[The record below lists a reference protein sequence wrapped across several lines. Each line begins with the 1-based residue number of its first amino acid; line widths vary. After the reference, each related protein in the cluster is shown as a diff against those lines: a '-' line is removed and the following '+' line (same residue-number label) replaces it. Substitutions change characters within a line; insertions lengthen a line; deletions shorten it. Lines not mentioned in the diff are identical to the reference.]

1 MLQDRESGDQGGPRV
16 ELAGSS
22 TAGTKQLKPEGR
34 PTATPPLNKAAAP
47 AGLHSAPADPQIS
60 ERAEIARRVAAF
72 RERQLLLKRQ
82 REEYYDAVL
91 AKTRAELRSDPR
103 LTRR

>member
-1 MLQDRESGDQGGPRV
+1 MSQHRENRDQADHRV
-16 ELAGSS
+16 ELTGGSTES
-22 TAGTKQLKPEGR
+22 TTYHKQEGR
-34 PTATPPLNKAAAP
+34 PASTPPLLKAAA
-47 AGLHSAPADPQIS
+47 ANEPQAS

-91 AKTRAELRSDPR
+91 AKTRAELRSGPR
-103 LTRR
+103 STRR